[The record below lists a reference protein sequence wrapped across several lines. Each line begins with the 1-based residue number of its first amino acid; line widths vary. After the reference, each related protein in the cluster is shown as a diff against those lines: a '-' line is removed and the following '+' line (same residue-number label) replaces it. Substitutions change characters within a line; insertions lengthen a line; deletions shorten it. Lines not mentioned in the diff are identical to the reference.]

1 MLEAMRDNVI
11 RGPVL
16 TLVAAA
22 VLGGGLWWID
32 TAAQPSPTTVDTAAA
47 LAPRPAPAAKQAPPE
62 FPARGDFAGATPTR
76 SGTLTVDVSVDGT
89 RAAAYVCDGASLEV
103 WLRGTARDGVLALTD
118 AARSSRLDGT
128 LRGADVAA
136 TLTMGTRRWQV
147 TLAPSP
153 GRPAVDAAAAA
164 GDWRP

>member
-1 MLEAMRDNVI
+1 MLDAMRDNVI

-16 TLVAAA
+16 TLVAVAM
-22 VLGGGLWWID
+22 LGGGLWWVD
-32 TAAQPSPTTVDTAAA
+32 TTAQPSPATVDTAAP
-47 LAPRPAPAAKQAPPE
+47 LAPRSAPLVVPAPPE
-62 FPARGDFAGATPTR
+62 FPARVDFAGAIPAR

-103 WLRGTARDGVLALTD
+103 WLRGTARDGVLALAD

-136 TLTMGTRRWQV
+136 TLTMDTRRWQV
-147 TLAPSP
+147 ALAPAP